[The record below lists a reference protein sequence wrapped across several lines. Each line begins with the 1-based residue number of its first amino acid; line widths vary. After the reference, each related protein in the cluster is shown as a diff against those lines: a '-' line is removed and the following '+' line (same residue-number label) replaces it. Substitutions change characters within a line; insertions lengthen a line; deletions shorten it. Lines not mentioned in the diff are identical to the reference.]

1 LRIPEFHSER
11 TSPGIGGHRRSG
23 RSRRTRRDAGFTL
36 LEVLVALTI
45 LGLAVVVL
53 IELSSQSLR
62 LVKTSGD
69 YQAALVLADRI
80 ATETQPSEEAVESG
94 EEGAF
99 RWERRIA
106 LVSVPEELKPKE
118 TVPGRDE
125 ARLFSVIIDVRWG
138 RDKVVELATLRTPIS
153 AETMTGSSPM
163 ISSPTQ
169 QAPGQPTG
177 PTTGQ
182 PTVGRQ
188 PPATGLP
195 GFGSR

>member
-1 LRIPEFHSER
+1 MPILEADSKRAG
-11 TSPGIGGHRRSG
+11 PGNSS
-23 RSRRTRRDAGFTL
+23 SRRGGQSLRTRPEAGFTL

-69 YQAALVLADRI
+69 YQAAVVLADRI

-106 LVSVPEELKPKE
+106 LVPVPEELKPKE
-118 TVPGRDE
+118 TLPGRE
-125 ARLFSVIIDVRWG
+125 ETRLFSVTIDVRWG
-138 RDKVVELATLRTPIS
+138 RDQVVELATLRTPIS
-153 AETMTGSSPM
+153 AETMTGSSPV

-169 QAPGQPTG
+169 QG
-177 PTTGQ
+177 PSPITGQ
-182 PTVGRQ
+182 PPTGRQ
-188 PPATGLP
+188 PPAP
-195 GFGSR
+195 GFPGLGAGAR

>member
-1 LRIPEFHSER
+1 LRIPEFDSER
-11 TSPGIGGHRRSG
+11 TGPGIDGDRRSG
-23 RSRRTRRDAGFTL
+23 RSRRTPRDAGFTL

-80 ATETQPSEEAVESG
+80 ATETQPSEETVESG

-118 TVPGRDE
+118 TIPGRDE
-125 ARLFSVIIDVRWG
+125 TRLFSVIIDVRWG
-138 RDKVVELATLRTPIS
+138 RDQVVELATLRTPIS
-153 AETMTGSSPM
+153 AETMTGSTPM
-163 ISSPTQ
+163 ISPPGQ
-169 QAPGQPTG
+169 QAPVQTTG

-182 PTVGRQ
+182 PTLGRQ
-188 PPATGLP
+188 PPAP
-195 GFGSR
+195 GFPGLGSR